1 MASWGFQHRLEWFD
15 YLRNEM
21 KSYLA
26 RRFLQLIPTIFGISL
41 LTFFLIRRMPGDPCQ
56 INHSQFVPIEVIERC
71 RTEYGLHLPIFQ
83 QYFFYLGSL
92 FSGNPLMVQSTV
104 YGQSAIIVSLEHFP
118 ITLFLAGYASVL
130 TLVLAFPVGLVSALK
145 PDSLF
150 DRCVRSLTATALTLP
165 AFLTGMLLILIF
177 SLKLHFF
184 PTSGYGKDFLDHLRH
199 LFLPA
204 LTLAIANGAMLA
216 RVLRRSLLN
225 VATFPHV
232 LTAHAKG
239 LSDRWVFI
247 HHVFRNGLISPVT
260 LLSLQIAWLLSG
272 ALVVENVFSLPGM
285 GSLMVQS
292 IFDRDYAVVQM
303 ATIFFAVMVTGMT
316 FLSDLIY
323 PLLDPR
329 VLYD

>member
-1 MASWGFQHRLEWFD
+1 
-15 YLRNEM
+15 
-21 KSYLA
+21 
-26 RRFLQLIPTIFGISL
+26 
-41 LTFFLIRRMPGDPCQ
+41 
-56 INHSQFVPIEVIERC
+56 
-71 RTEYGLHLPIFQ
+71 
-83 QYFFYLGSL
+83 
-92 FSGNPLMVQSTV
+92 
-104 YGQSAIIVSLEHFP
+104 
-118 ITLFLAGYASVL
+118 
-130 TLVLAFPVGLVSALK
+130 
-145 PDSLF
+145 
-150 DRCVRSLTATALTLP
+150 
-165 AFLTGMLLILIF
+165 
-177 SLKLHFF
+177 
-184 PTSGYGKDFLDHLRH
+184 
-199 LFLPA
+199 
-204 LTLAIANGAMLA
+204 MLA

-303 ATIFFAVMVTGMT
+303 ATIFFAAMVTGMT